1 MKAAWE
7 VNPELATVSLPD
19 SYSLAAKKMTC
30 GSCIRPR
37 RLHWLS
43 WCPPVSLAWLQKKP
57 LSVPTWQRLATA
69 VGVHGC
75 KCQGACSTSWV
86 TSSEGLYSGKADPRD
101 HACSYPGVP
110 HCECVRGSCFH
121 NTILALPLNSD
132 KVEYWSL
139 WLPVP
144 RMPKSRAYWSEG
156 TRWRW
161 DCVVLFSEKL

>member
-1 MKAAWE
+1 MWFPHQATLSSLA
-7 VNPELATVSLPD
+7 ELVSSSLP
-19 SYSLAAKKMTC
+19 
-30 GSCIRPR
+30 
-37 RLHWLS
+37 
-43 WCPPVSLAWLQKKP
+43 
-57 LSVPTWQRLATA
+57 RLAPEGA
-69 VGVHGC
+69 SFCSHMAEAGHGSLGVHGG

-101 HACSYPGVP
+101 HACSYPGFP
-110 HCECVRGSCFH
+110 HCECVRDSCFR

-132 KVEYWSL
+132 ELEYWSL